1 MNDHESFE
9 GRLEHDVRQAVR
21 EGAAHAE
28 ALSLEVHDR
37 HVVGEERAFR
47 ARFGFDRPRRDRE
60 NLIRLKHEADLTD
73 REIRL
78 LKFTCSLRFDADSVR
93 LVASRI
99 LAIFG
104 RIVMGFLALEGLEAW
119 GLASESSLP
128 VPVLLLRLAGVM
140 VILLVMGW
148 AVQQIYLRPWQI
160 RERVRKRETDNLT
173 SPQAG

>member
-9 GRLEHDVRQAVR
+9 GKLEREVRQAVR

-47 ARFGFDRPRRDRE
+47 ARFWFDRPRRDRE

-78 LKFTCSLRFDADSVR
+78 LKFTCSLRFDADGVR
-93 LVASRI
+93 IVASRS

-104 RIVMGFLALEGLEAW
+104 RIVMGFLGLEGLEAW
-119 GLASESSLP
+119 GLASKSSLP
-128 VPVLLLRLAGVM
+128 VPDLLLRLAGIMVM
-140 VILLVMGW
+140 LLMMGW
-148 AVQQIYLRPWQI
+148 AVQQIYIRPWQI
-160 RERVRKRETDNLT
+160 RQRASRHG
-173 SPQAG
+173 AAA